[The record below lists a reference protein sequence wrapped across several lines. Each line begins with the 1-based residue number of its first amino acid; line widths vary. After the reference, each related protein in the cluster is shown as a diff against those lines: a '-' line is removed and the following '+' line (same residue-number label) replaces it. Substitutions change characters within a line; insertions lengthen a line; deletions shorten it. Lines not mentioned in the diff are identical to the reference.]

1 MLKLYSEA
9 LIAWIKELPEQLG
22 NMVCYRRDDRFYPE
36 LWICVLFALLVVP
49 AGKYCPVEYGYE
61 NGVVENTQMVLLFI
75 GMVLC
80 WFAKKNRVFFRLLS
94 SFIFI
99 LILRETN
106 FGKTVFYPDPEVPNK
121 FLKWKDIPYAPYVDP
136 VMILYVIGMAVYF
149 FRKKLYLPIA
159 GFVKKGKFPLPHFA
173 FMAASVIAGRLVD
186 KLCHNFVAEEMI
198 ELVFYTA
205 FVCASG
211 VPEQNPVNGCRTW
224 RRNYCMKNLLQRM

>member
-1 MLKLYSEA
+1 MFKSYVGAVVS
-9 LIAWIKELPEQLG
+9 WIKAVPGQLG
-22 NMVCYRRDDRFYPE
+22 NMVCRRRDGKFYPE
-36 LWICVLFALLVVP
+36 LWICILFSLLVIP

-61 NGVVENTQMVLLFI
+61 NGVVENTQMVLLFL
-75 GMVLC
+75 GMGLC
-80 WFAKKNRVFFRLLS
+80 WFAGKNRAFFRLMS
-94 SFIFI
+94 AFIFI

-136 VMILYVIGMAVYF
+136 VMVLYVIGMAVYF

-159 GFVKKGKFPLPHFA
+159 GFVKAGYFPVWHFA
-173 FMAASVIAGRLVD
+173 FMAASVVAGSLVD

-205 FVCASG
+205 FVGACWRAG
-211 VPEQNPVNGCRTW
+211 KKQCQWLPEIEP
-224 RRNYCMKNLLQRM
+224 